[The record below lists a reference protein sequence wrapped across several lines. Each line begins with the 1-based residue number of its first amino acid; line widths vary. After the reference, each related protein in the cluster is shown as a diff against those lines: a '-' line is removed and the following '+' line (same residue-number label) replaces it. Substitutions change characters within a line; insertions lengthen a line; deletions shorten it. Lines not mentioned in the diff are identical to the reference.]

1 MFNEETC
8 DRCGICLAECP
19 FMELPIDEAQK
30 EIQKIIDEGQSD
42 TVING
47 CASCGFCNG
56 LCPTESNPFS
66 LMREVLLKSNAEEGV
81 GGLFLITE
89 DVPYNLFSMALDFET
104 EEKKSILERYANPP
118 KSNEMF
124 YSGCALPKLFTDL
137 TETKLLE
144 RYPVVGGMKYCC
156 GGPVFD
162 GFGED
167 EARLKGA
174 KLLEEFK
181 KLGIRGLTVK
191 FRPQPMS
198 GD

>member
-30 EIQKIIDEGQSD
+30 EIQKIIDGGQSD

-81 GGLFLITE
+81 GGLFLISE
-89 DVPYNLFSMALDFET
+89 EVPFNLFSMAMDFENQD
-104 EEKKSILERYANPP
+104 KKSILERYSNP
-118 KSNEMF
+118 SGNAEMF
-124 YSGCALPKLFTDL
+124 YSGCALPKLFPDL
-137 TETKLLE
+137 TKTRLLE
-144 RYPVVGGMKYCC
+144 RYPVVGGTKYCC
-156 GGPVFD
+156 GASVF
-162 GFGED
+162 GSFGVD
-167 EARLKGA
+167 EARIRGL
-174 KLLEEFK
+174 KLLDDFK
-181 KLGIRGLTVK
+181 KLDIFITTVLVDPAS
-191 FRPQPMS
+191 F
-198 GD
+198 D